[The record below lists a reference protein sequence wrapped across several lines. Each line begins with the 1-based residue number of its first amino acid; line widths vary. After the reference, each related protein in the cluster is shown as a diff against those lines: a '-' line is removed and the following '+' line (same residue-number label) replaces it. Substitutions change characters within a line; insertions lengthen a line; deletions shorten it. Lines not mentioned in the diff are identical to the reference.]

1 MKIVDILNEAPPG
14 YSQTIA
20 AKQNINKKV
29 GWLKKQ
35 AAKLRPEDTRI
46 AKQNQ
51 KKWYD
56 TVKQL
61 QRSGKNIED
70 EDVYRKALYAFLSSN
85 DKFPLSDK
93 LKQQINTVELSDYT
107 VLDIMKKTVAARR
120 EAKAAK
126 GAQT

>member
-1 MKIVDILNEAPPG
+1 MKIVDLLNEAPPG

-20 AKQNINKKV
+20 AKQEIGKGV
-29 GWLKKQ
+29 SWLKKQ
-35 AAKLRPEDTRI
+35 AAKLRPEDVRI

-70 EDVYRKALYAFLSSN
+70 ENVYRKYLYAFLSSN
-85 DKFPLSDK
+85 NKIK
-93 LKQQINTVELSDYT
+93 LGDELKKQIGTVELTDRSI
-107 VLDIMKKTVAARR
+107 LDIMNKSVIARR

-126 GAQT
+126 GAQA

>member
-20 AKQNINKKV
+20 AKQNISKKV
-29 GWLKKQ
+29 GWLKQQ

-56 TVKQL
+56 TVKRL